1 MPIPASFTKKGR
13 KAAEGSAAEEKSES
27 PMMEKGEGPEYDDAP
42 HGKKPCAKCAKKGK
56 KKGSCGCDKGGKMDA
71 ALTPM
76 EYLDACDLGIQDRS
90 KSYIRARLDAMATA
104 GKGQGT
110 KCGNGYIGRG
120 KKCRS
125 GAGGMARRTPKGGTG
140 SKLQEYGGRA
150 LGIGS
155 RIASAASAIKSFEH
169 AIKGNRHKAK
179 AYGYAASGF
188 GALQGVGNIAEGK
201 ATGNTKLQ
209 NSGLNRAVVNLA
221 YSGGRAV
228 LGGDLERMRQGAVTG
243 FKRAQTKRSNR
254 YRNMS
259 NEEYSAAA
267 RAAGNP
273 EGPSRRWSQRKGSV
287 NTTARAV
294 PAGLLRGSSGPAPDR
309 KTTAAEREFTN
320 ARAAAWRKRA
330 GGK

>member
-1 MPIPASFTKKGR
+1 MRRGKN
-13 KAAEGSAAEEKSES
+13 AAEGSAAEEKSES
-27 PMMEKGEGPEYDDAP
+27 PKMEKGEAPEYGDAP
-42 HGKKPCAKCAKKGK
+42 HGKKPCKACTKKGK
-56 KKGSCGCDKGGKMDA
+56 KKGSCGCGDKAKMDR
-71 ALTPM
+71 ALSPQ

-125 GAGGMARRTPKGGTG
+125 GAGGMASSTPKGGTG
-140 SKLQEYGGRA
+140 SKSQEYGGRA

-155 RIASAASAIKSFEH
+155 RIAGAVSTVKSLEH
-169 AIKGNRHKAK
+169 ALKGNQHKAK

-188 GALQGVGNIAEGK
+188 GALQGVGNMAEGK
-201 ATGNTKLQ
+201 ATGNTTLQ
-209 NSGLNRAVVNLA
+209 NKGLSRTVVNLA

-228 LGGDLERMRQGAVTG
+228 LGGDLKRMGQGAVTG
-243 FKRAQTKRSNR
+243 FKRAQTKR

-259 NEEYSAAA
+259 E
-267 RAAGNP
+267 
-273 EGPSRRWSQRKGSV
+273 
-287 NTTARAV
+287 TARAV

-309 KTTAAEREFTN
+309 KTTAAERDFTN

>member
-1 MPIPASFTKKGR
+1 MPVPAAFMKKGR

-27 PMMEKGEGPEYDDAP
+27 PMMEKGEGPEYGDAP

-56 KKGSCGCDKGGKMDA
+56 KKGSCSCDKGGKMDA

-90 KSYIRARLDAMATA
+90 KSYIRARLDATATA

-125 GAGGMARRTPKGGTG
+125 GAGGMASSTPSAGTG
-140 SKLQEYGGRA
+140 NKMQARA
-150 LGIGS
+150 GKALNIAAGIGG
-155 RIASAASAIKSFEH
+155 AATTVQSIRH
-169 AIKGNRHKAK
+169 AFKGNFGKAR
-179 AYGYAASGF
+179 AYGYAGNALGV
-188 GALQGVGNIAEGK
+188 LQGQGKIMEGK
-201 ATGNTKLQ
+201 ATGNTELQ
-209 NSGLNRAVVNLA
+209 NRGEFQRSFSTAYGLTRAAL
-221 YSGGRAV
+221 S
-228 LGGDLERMRQGAVTG
+228 GDLKRVGKAAVTG
-243 FKRAQTKRSNR
+243 YQRAQAKKPKM
-254 YRNMS
+254 RNMS
-259 NEEYSAAA
+259 AEEYSAAA

-309 KTTAAEREFTN
+309 KTTAAERNFTN

>member
-1 MPIPASFTKKGR
+1 MPIPAAFMKRGK

-27 PMMEKGEGPEYDDAP
+27 SAMEKGEGPEYGDAP
-42 HGKKPCAKCAKKGK
+42 HGKKPCKACAKKGK
-56 KKGSCGCDKGGKMDA
+56 KKGPCGCDKGGKMDA

-90 KSYIRARLDAMATA
+90 KSYIRARLDAVATA

-125 GAGGMARRTPKGGTG
+125 GAGGMASSNPKGGTG

-155 RIASAASAIKSFEH
+155 RIAGAAATVKSLEH
-169 AIKGNRHKAK
+169 ALKGNTHKAK

-201 ATGNTKLQ
+201 ATGNTQLQ
-209 NSGLNRAVVNLA
+209 SKGLSRSVLNLA

-228 LGGDLERMRQGAVTG
+228 LGGDLKRMGQGAVTG
-243 FKRAQTKRSNR
+243 FKRAQTKR

-259 NEEYSAAA
+259 EEEYSSAA

-273 EGPSRRWSQRKGSV
+273 EGPSQRWSQRKGSV

-309 KTTAAEREFTN
+309 KTTAAERDFTN